1 MMKAFS
7 QVVMMAGLASAQNDG
22 TTLARF
28 LDTSQNVTLI
38 SDKSPTASM
47 YWTMEGEV
55 SLRQKTQADSI

>member
-1 MMKAFS
+1 MKAFS

-22 TTLARF
+22 TTLTRF

-38 SDKSPTASM
+38 PDKSPTASM
-47 YWTMEGEV
+47 YWTMEGEI

>member
-1 MMKAFS
+1 MKAFS